1 VRRDVPPVRAAPKPA
16 PPAAV
21 APQPPDDG
29 PWEVSP
35 QGTKWRAST
44 APRGRGADWD
54 NARVYFRAPDINDW
68 MRRMRR
74 DPDLFTQLLSD
85 IYRETRAEQARRA
98 RKARIGR
105 RPKVIDG
112 ALNQLWDMVTPNYS
126 NDRFPEAIGA
136 VVGDL
141 TPEQVAK
148 RTGLSVNAYQ
158 HMLAGEG
165 LEMWRLE
172 ALARAFEFSPSY
184 FLEWR
189 QAYVLT
195 VVQEL
200 LELQPGLATRY
211 VRALDRAVGPAQ
223 PSRQAKQLARA

>member
-1 VRRDVPPVRAAPKPA
+1 MPPAVPA
-16 PPAAV
+16 PT
-21 APQPPDDG
+21 PDDG
-29 PWEVSP
+29 PWEVSLL
-35 QGTKWRAST
+35 GTKFRAST

-98 RKARIGR
+98 DEARIGR

-112 ALNQLWDMVTPNYS
+112 ALNELWDMITPQIS
-126 NDRFPEAIGA
+126 DERFPQSIRGIIGT
-136 VVGDL
+136 L
-141 TPEQVAK
+141 TPQEVSA
-148 RTGLSVNAYQ
+148 RTGLSENTFR

-172 ALARAFEFSPSY
+172 VLARAFDFSPNY

-189 QAYVLT
+189 QSYVLT
-195 VVQEL
+195 VIQEL
-200 LELQPGLATRY
+200 LDLRPGLATRY
-211 VRALDRAVGPAQ
+211 VRALDRAVGRPQ
-223 PSRQAKQLARA
+223 PSRQARRLVRT

>member
-1 VRRDVPPVRAAPKPA
+1 MPAVPA
-16 PPAAV
+16 P
-21 APQPPDDG
+21 APQPDEG

-35 QGTKWRAST
+35 AGTKYRAST

-54 NARVYFRAPDINDW
+54 NARTYFRAPDLNDW

-74 DPDLFTQLLSD
+74 DPELFTQLLSD

-112 ALNQLWDMVTPNYS
+112 ALNELWDMVTPNYS
-126 NDRFPEAIGA
+126 NDRFPLAVQAITGQ
-136 VVGDL
+136 L
-141 TPEQVAK
+141 SPEQVAQ
-148 RTGLSVNAYQ
+148 RTGLSLNTYE
-158 HMLAGEG
+158 HMLTGVG

-172 ALARAFEFSPSY
+172 ALARAFEFSPAY

-189 QAYVLT
+189 QSYVLT
-195 VVQEL
+195 VMQEL

-223 PSRQAKQLARA
+223 PSRQARQLVQA